1 MSPLKYSS
9 VTLIAWSVLVN
20 GGVAPVRRWAV
31 ASWVIAMEW
40 EAACAS
46 DVATAEK
53 VAGWLLLKL
62 NERKSLLSLRSSNA
76 ALTLLS
82 AYFTAAYPEIVAW
95 FLLIFLF
102 IASARGDF
110 SASTKPCASDA
121 TSIPEP
127 VPSLLMM
134 PALALVLALLVAAV
148 LELLEVPVLAVVLVD
163 DVDEDTDVTMAAF
176 S

>member
-1 MSPLKYSS
+1 M
-9 VTLIAWSVLVN
+9 
-20 GGVAPVRRWAV
+20 
-31 ASWVIAMEW
+31 
-40 EAACAS
+40 
-46 DVATAEK
+46 
-53 VAGWLLLKL
+53 
-62 NERKSLLSLRSSNA
+62 
-76 ALTLLS
+76 LS

-95 FLLIFLF
+95 FLLMFLL
-102 IASARGDF
+102 IASVRGDF

-127 VPSLLMM
+127 VPSLLMI
-134 PALALVLALLVAAV
+134 PAFALVLALLVAAV